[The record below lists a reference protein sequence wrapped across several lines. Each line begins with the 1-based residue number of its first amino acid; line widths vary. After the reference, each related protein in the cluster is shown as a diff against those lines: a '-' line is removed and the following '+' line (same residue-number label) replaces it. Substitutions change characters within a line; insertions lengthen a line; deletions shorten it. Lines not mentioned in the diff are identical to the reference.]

1 MRNLYHDLYIE
12 QGAGPAVVFGHGT
25 LMDATQFTPQLESLA
40 GRYRVI
46 SYNSQVLTGTPQPH
60 SLADLAEDCRSLL
73 DQLGIHK
80 CALAGMSVGG
90 FMALLFALTY
100 PDRLDGLIL
109 IDATSQSY
117 TLEEQRAYSYEF
129 DKLDVDGMVPREF
142 AEWAAPYCFG
152 TTTAKENKNLVEY
165 WIDRW
170 ATTVPARAVLYQG
183 RSWINKDDLT
193 SRLSEITVP
202 VLVIHGEEDIPIPV
216 ERAVRMLEALPG
228 ATLSRIPQAGHTSN
242 LENALKVNEAIH
254 AFLARISGTQ
264 G

>member
-40 GRYRVI
+40 GRYRAI

-60 SLADLAEDCRSLL
+60 SLADLVEDCRSLL
-73 DQLGIHK
+73 DQLGIHR
-80 CALAGMSVGG
+80 CVLAGMSVGG

-117 TLEEQRAYSYEF
+117 TLEEQKAYSYEF

-152 TTTAKENKNLVEY
+152 TTTCKENKSLVEY
-165 WIDRW
+165 WVNRW
-170 ATTVPARAVLYQG
+170 ATTVPARAVLNQA

-193 SRLSEITVP
+193 NRLSAITVP

-216 ERAVRMLEALPG
+216 ERAVRMLDALPS
-228 ATLSRIPQAGHTSN
+228 ATLSRIPRAGHTSN
-242 LENALKVNEAIH
+242 LENAPKVNEAIRS
-254 AFLARISGTQ
+254 FLTRISGT
-264 G
+264 